1 MRNVKNRFYRKLKV
15 SKDTRKVIKFFNKIK
30 PEMIAKLVKK
40 QANKMKCKYCNG
52 EVKNK
57 VCKRCLM
64 PQDVKEKNK

>member
-40 QANKMKCKYCNG
+40 
-52 EVKNK
+52 
-57 VCKRCLM
+57 
-64 PQDVKEKNK
+64 